1 MGICMT
7 YEKEFNT
14 FLNLLKTEDKE
25 KSVLYALSLLEN
37 KKMDVEDLYKVLL
50 APSLMYFEC
59 DVDDLEICIWK
70 EHHRTSIIRTILE
83 SSYQYI
89 VKRKEEI
96 KSIGKKVVV
105 LTPAFEY
112 HEIAAIMVSHFMLLQ
127 GFESSYIGANVP
139 KNDIVS
145 AIKTYQ
151 PDFIAFS
158 VTNPYNIVVTKQV
171 CDELKRYSPEVKIV
185 LGGQAF
191 KDQAALSSIQYDY
204 VLDNFDDIKKFA
216 DEVKA

>member
-1 MGICMT
+1 MT
-7 YEKEFNT
+7 YEKEFNK
-14 FLNLLKTEDKE
+14 FLSLLEKEDKE
-25 KSVLYALSLLEN
+25 QSVLYALSLLET
-37 KKMDVEDLYKVLL
+37 KKISIEDLYKVLL
-50 APSLMYFEC
+50 APSLMYFKC

-83 SSYQYI
+83 SSYSYI
-89 VKRKEEI
+89 VKRKEAI
-96 KSIGKKVVV
+96 KNIGKKVVV

-127 GFESSYIGANVP
+127 GFDSSYIGANVP
-139 KNDIVS
+139 NTEIIS
-145 AIKTYQ
+145 AIRTYK

-171 CDELKRYSPEVKIV
+171 CDELKRFFPEVKIV

-204 VLDNFDDIKKFA
+204 LLDNFDDIKKFA

>member
-1 MGICMT
+1 MT
-7 YEKEFNT
+7 YEKEFKK
-14 FLNLLKTEDKE
+14 FLSLLKIEDKE
-25 KSVLYALSLLEN
+25 QSVLYALSLLES
-37 KKMDVEDLYKVLL
+37 KKMSIEDLYKVLL

-70 EHHRTSIIRTILE
+70 EHHRTSIIRTVLE
-83 SSYQYI
+83 SSYSYI
-89 VKRKEEI
+89 VKRKDEI
-96 KSIGKKVVV
+96 KNIGKKVVV

-127 GFESSYIGANVP
+127 GFDASYIGANVP
-139 KNDIVS
+139 NSEIIS
-145 AIKTYQ
+145 AIRTYK
-151 PDFIAFS
+151 PDYIAFS

-171 CDELKRYSPEVKIV
+171 CDELKRFFPEVKIV

-191 KDQAALSSIQYDY
+191 KDQAALPSIQYDY
-204 VLDNFDDIKKFA
+204 LLDTFDDIKKFA